1 MLNDL
6 LIDVELRMW
15 NVVTFLLGMLNIF
28 GMPEKMMS
36 KKMLEKIHLIVFTE
50 RL

>member
-28 GMPEKMMS
+28 GMPEK
-36 KKMLEKIHLIVFTE
+36 IHLIVFTE
-50 RL
+50 RI